1 MSDKAKILVV
11 DDDARLLEALTIFL
25 EQHGYQVSAAA
36 DGREGLRCFYRLR
49 PDLVVLDIMMPG
61 MDGWE
66 LCNRIRELTDAPVIM
81 LTARGQ
87 EYDRVKGL
95 KMGADDYLV
104 KPFSLHEL
112 EARIEAV
119 LRRTRPAEAT
129 ENGIV
134 YRDGTLTVDTGRWI
148 VLRHETPVALTATE
162 RRLLFFLVENA
173 GCIVPSAHILEAVW
187 GPEYR
192 DDSDYVKLY
201 IWRLR
206 QKIESDPQ
214 RPEYLLTERGVGYR
228 FAAKRSPDAYRL
240 SPVPGPPSPDAYAM
254 SLAPRPPS
262 PDA

>member
-1 MSDKAKILVV
+1 VGEFLTSEGYTVHTADRGEKALK
-11 DDDARLLEALTIFL
+11 AF
-25 EQHGYQVSAAA
+25 YQN
-36 DGREGLRCFYRLR
+36 R
-49 PDLVVLDIMMPG
+49 PDLVILDIMMPG

-66 LCNRIRELTDAPVIM
+66 LCMRIREVADVPVIM

-87 EYDRVKGL
+87 EYDKVKGL

-119 LRRTRPAEAT
+119 LRRARSPETPAS
-129 ENGIV
+129 GIV
-134 YRDGTLTVDTGRWI
+134 YNDGVLTVDTGRWQ
-148 VLRHETPVALTATE
+148 VLLNETPVALTATE

-173 GCIVPSAHILEAVW
+173 NRIMSSQRILEVVW

-192 DDSDYVKLY
+192 DDLDYVKLY

-206 QKIESDPQ
+206 HKIEPDPE

-228 FAAKRSPDAYRL
+228 FIDKTKS
-240 SPVPGPPSPDAYAM
+240 
-254 SLAPRPPS
+254 
-262 PDA
+262 

>member
-1 MSDKAKILVV
+1 MSDKPKILVV

-25 EQHGYQVSAAA
+25 GQRGYQVSAAA
-36 DGREGLRCFYRLR
+36 NGREGLQCFYRLR
-49 PDLVVLDIMMPG
+49 PDLVVLDIMMPQ

-66 LCNRIRELTDAPVIM
+66 LCMRIREMTDAPVIM

-87 EYDRVKGL
+87 EYDKVKGL

-119 LRRTRPAEAT
+119 LRRGRPAEAT
-129 ENGIV
+129 ANGIV
-134 YRDGTLTVDTGRWI
+134 YHDGTLTVDTGRWLL
-148 VLRHETPVALTATE
+148 LRDETPVALTATE
-162 RRLLFFLVENA
+162 RHLLFFLVENA
-173 GCIVPSAHILEAVW
+173 GRIVSNARILEAVW

-192 DDSDYVKLY
+192 DDHDYVKLY

-206 QKIESDPQ
+206 RKIEPDPK

-228 FAAKRSPDAYRL
+228 FVAKRSPFA
-240 SPVPGPPSPDAYAM
+240 
-254 SLAPRPPS
+254 RPPS
-262 PDA
+262 PDARPPSPDAHPLTPAPVP